1 MAIYKFPAST
11 NNLRGPSF
19 TAGIGS
25 PKSEG
30 EDGSL
35 ASHNIPPAPI
45 IGPEN
50 TSKPLFRIPDVE
62 MVQGITTGPDGEIIC
77 SIAAKHA
84 IFVFNP
90 DGEKI
95 LLFGSCGIQP
105 EELMS
110 PSGVAVN
117 GDGHLLV
124 ACQYSIK
131 KFTLKGELVQEYG
144 GAMTPDPDERKL
156 QAPSALVIAP
166 NGNVYISEI
175 QTHKVKI
182 FDSNLNFISS
192 FTNACPDLGSGHLNM
207 PQGLAVNSEG
217 EVYVADQL
225 NGVIQVFSGD
235 GDFLFKFGKPGATAG
250 STTTPCSIA
259 IDEGDNVY
267 VGSGMSI
274 VSIFKKNGGF
284 VRKFGGNGA
293 ELGKFNY
300 PRGLHVDKQGLVY
313 VGEWT
318 NNRIQVF
325 K

>member
-1 MAIYKFPAST
+1 
-11 NNLRGPSF
+11 
-19 TAGIGS
+19 
-25 PKSEG
+25 
-30 EDGSL
+30 
-35 ASHNIPPAPI
+35 
-45 IGPEN
+45 
-50 TSKPLFRIPDVE
+50 
-62 MVQGITTGPDGEIIC
+62 MVQGITTGPDEEIIC
-77 SIAAKHA
+77 SVAKHE
-84 IFVFNP
+84 IFVFNS

-95 LLFGSCGIQP
+95 LSFGSCGIQP
-105 EELMS
+105 EELLN

-124 ACQYSIK
+124 ACHYSIK

-144 GAMTPDPDERKL
+144 GAMAPDSDERKL

-166 NGNVYISEI
+166 NGNVYISEMS
-175 QTHKVKI
+175 THKVKI
-182 FDSNLNFISS
+182 FDSDLNFISS

-217 EVYVADQL
+217 EVYVADL
-225 NGVIQVFSGD
+225 VNCVIQVFSGD
-235 GDFLFKFGKPGATAG
+235 GDFLFKFGKSGAGAG
-250 STTTPCSIA
+250 STPTPCSIA

-267 VGSGMSI
+267 VGSGTCT
-274 VSIFKKNGGF
+274 VSIFKKKGGF
-284 VRKFGGNGA
+284 VRKFGSNGA

-300 PRGLHVDKQGLVY
+300 PRGLHVDKHGRVY